1 MACYSFAFMKLPTS
15 HIVSTRR
22 AGDRIRGPRAA
33 AMVAAGAVFLGACL
47 LTVAAAQAQK
57 TSPTESA
64 KQKAAPLT
72 MHATGDFTV
81 KLSPDGAVDKA
92 EGASLGRMTS
102 DKQFHGDLEGTS
114 KGTMLTAMTD
124 VKGSA
129 GYVAIERVTGTLRGR
144 SGSFVLQHNATMSS
158 EGQLLSIV
166 VVPDSGTGQL
176 VGLAGKLTVIVAADG
191 KHSYD
196 FEYTL
201 PEAR

>member
-1 MACYSFAFMKLPTS
+1 MKLPTS
-15 HIVSTRR
+15 HIASTRG
-22 AGDRIRGPRAA
+22 AGDRIRRLRAA
-33 AMVAAGAVFLGACL
+33 VTVAATGAVFLA
-47 LTVAAAQAQK
+47 VSSVPAAAQAQK
-57 TSPTESA
+57 TSPAESS
-64 KQKAAPLT
+64 KQKAVSMAT
-72 MHATGDFTV
+72 HATGDFTV

-102 DKQFHGDLEGTS
+102 EKQFHGDLEATS

-144 SGSFVLQHNATMSS
+144 SGSFVLQHNGTMSAA
-158 EGQLLSIV
+158 GQMLSIV

-176 VGLAGKLTVIVAADG
+176 VGLAGKLTIIIAADG

-201 PEAR
+201 PEAH

>member
-15 HIVSTRR
+15 HIASTRG
-22 AGDRIRGPRAA
+22 AGVRIRGLCAA
-33 AMVAAGAVFLGACL
+33 AVMVGAGAGFLPAGVL
-47 LTVAAAQAQK
+47 PAARAQK
-57 TSPTESA
+57 SSPTEST
-64 KQKAAPLT
+64 KQKAVPMAT
-72 MHATGDFTV
+72 HATGDFIAKV
-81 KLSPDGAVDKA
+81 IPDGTVDKA
-92 EGASLGRMTS
+92 EGASLGRMTI

-124 VKGSA
+124 VQGSA

-158 EGQLLSIV
+158 AGGPVQSII

-176 VGLAGKLTVIVAADG
+176 VGLAGKMTIIIAADA

-201 PEAR
+201 PEAH